1 MLVNFRCSI
10 KKNLGV
16 IFWNHFNFRKLNN
29 KTDQTPG
36 RLAENL
42 FSKTNMCLASLR
54 WDVIVLELCRK
65 LQYFTAEDLT
75 IEYYNANM
83 QNGLFDLDT
92 LLESENHLK
101 DLPIFLDKISH
112 LDIGGRRVLRWRLDW
127 EELENQIYKKFI
139 LCIKSNIQTHLG
151 CVTPIVTALTKF
163 FNHVFVPNLNHRTYL
178 THKFNVICNHFCNKY
193 VGFEKP
199 FQIAIIGGVLR
210 RMG

>member
-36 RLAENL
+36 RLVENL

-101 DLPIFLDKISH
+101 DLPIFLDKVSH
-112 LDIGGRRVLRWRLDW
+112 LDNEGWQVLRARFKIVVNFHYLPPCN
-127 EELENQIYKKFI
+127 LLKK
-139 LCIKSNIQTHLG
+139 ST
-151 CVTPIVTALTKF
+151 F
-163 FNHVFVPNLNHRTYL
+163 FT
-178 THKFNVICNHFCNKY
+178 VI
-193 VGFEKP
+193 
-199 FQIAIIGGVLR
+199 FQ
-210 RMG
+210 